1 MAPGGATDPYA
12 RLIAE
17 HMARTLGRVIIV
29 EHKPGGSGNVGTQY
43 AAHEPA
49 DGNLILLTTQAMT
62 EINPSAFSNRK
73 WSLDEFIPLIRGV
86 QAPLVLV
93 ANRPCRR
100 RRWTSWLHGSGKI
113 RASSAIHPIASSHHH
128 GKRCDR
134 AMLPRP

>member
-73 WSLDEFIPLIRGV
+73 WSLDEFIPLIRSV

-93 ANRPCRR
+93 ANPTVPAKTLDELVA
-100 RRWTSWLHGSGKI
+100 WIGKNPAQAQLFI
-113 RASSAIHPIASSHHH
+113 
-128 GKRCDR
+128 
-134 AMLPRP
+134 L